1 MPGPGPVADE
11 AITWEDLSGKEGVLK
26 RLLKPCPDE
35 RILPTVGDTVLVN
48 YVGTYDGK
56 EFDRNASGFVS

>member
-11 AITWEDLSGKEGVLK
+11 AITWEDPSGKEGVLK

-35 RILPTVGDTVLVN
+35 RTLPTVGDTVLVN

-56 EFDRNASGFVS
+56 EFDRNASGYVS